1 DIKAP
6 EITVQGTH
14 FFNID
19 ITKGDQIDLLYQNV
33 LEVIGAPDILICNAG
48 QGIHER
54 LSEGDPELWLKIIN
68 LNVCGALRI
77 VRSFLPDML
86 KRGFGDIVFVSSVS
100 SKQAYEGGAVY
111 SASKAALDMI
121 AETLRLEVQPHIRVT
136 TISPGV
142 VDTGFFKNI
151 IHGTQTPES
160 IGWGAIAPDDVADA
174 IFYAI

>member
-1 DIKAP
+1 YKFNIIINRTILIKIYCFNTMTIDKNGRFDRSTALIPGGSSGIGNSLVKKFSEAKLRTAFADIKAP

-33 LEVIGAPDILICNAG
+33 IEVIGAPDILICNAG

-86 KRGFGDIVFVSSVS
+86 K
-100 SKQAYEGGAVY
+100 
-111 SASKAALDMI
+111 
-121 AETLRLEVQPHIRVT
+121 
-136 TISPGV
+136 
-142 VDTGFFKNI
+142 
-151 IHGTQTPES
+151 
-160 IGWGAIAPDDVADA
+160 
-174 IFYAI
+174 